1 MIDFSKLINNNP
13 QKKKREDS
21 KDSLI
26 SDAQEEQKF
35 MSASRKNLQR
45 RESTGQAGRKNLHR

>member
-1 MIDFSKLINNNP
+1 MIDFSNLINNNP
-13 QKKKREDS
+13 QKKKRDNS

-35 MSASRKNLQR
+35 MSAQRK
-45 RESTGQAGRKNLHR
+45 HM

>member
-35 MSASRKNLQR
+35 MSAQRKNLNR
-45 RESTGQAGRKNLHR
+45 RES

>member
-26 SDAQEEQKF
+26 SDGYAQEEQKF
-35 MSASRKNLQR
+35 MSAQRKNLNR
-45 RESTGQAGRKNLHR
+45 RES